1 MMAIALAGAKAGTR
15 SCSLASS
22 SVKAAGKRSDLVEK
36 SCPTLMKVG
45 PSFSRDSL
53 QHQQYMP
60 LRVCGRVCERTDSM
74 PEKQLHVVHGPP
86 MYIQLQFVFDMCTR
100 YKVAC

>member
-60 LRVCGRVCERTDSM
+60 LCMCRRMCERNDSM
-74 PEKQLHVVHGPP
+74 HDKQFAISAWST
-86 MYIQLQFVFDMCTR
+86 YANS
-100 YKVAC
+100 VAICVWDVLRV